1 MRGAAIGRSH
11 FRRFDKPIRNSR
23 YGIHMADNEQSKAPK
38 HEAQVQPADGQPKVE
53 GDEPKPETPKSG
65 IRGETDWRVPLIT
78 AAISALAALIGALVG
93 RISSYMV
100 AQSNNTA
107 QADAAQIARRETT
120 YADYITFESDL
131 LRADHDLV
139 DHFRSNPDDT
149 AAVDPLIR
157 TWTDNYGKWLH
168 TDFIV
173 KVVESPQ
180 VFPAR
185 NAIYSQNLRIRDLL
199 QGLIVEVN
207 SHQPIDQSALN
218 ELHTEFDGMTNLL
231 DAFTQVAQADT
242 RPPNR
247 GLFS

>member
-1 MRGAAIGRSH
+1 
-11 FRRFDKPIRNSR
+11 
-23 YGIHMADNEQSKAPK
+23 MADNEQGKPPE
-38 HEAQVQPADGQPKVE
+38 HEAQWQPADSEPKVE
-53 GDEPKPETPKSG
+53 ADKPEPEMAKSG
-65 IRGETDWRVPLIT
+65 IRSEADWRVPLIT

-93 RISSYMV
+93 GISSYMV

-107 QADAAQIARRETT
+107 QADVAQIARRETT
-120 YADYITFESDL
+120 YADYITFQSDL
-131 LRADHDLV
+131 LRADNDLV

-149 AAVDPLIR
+149 AALDPLVK

-185 NAIYSQNLRIRDLL
+185 EAIHSHNLRIRDLL
-199 QGLIVEVN
+199 QGLVVEVN

-218 ELHTEFDGMTNLL
+218 ELHTEFDGMTNLV

-242 RPPNR
+242 TPSKR